1 MDLLPHDLHPAAR
14 LEWRITHLRCIASC
28 QRRDIRESLSSAA
41 RRKARLALAET
52 LRNLRILVHP

>member
-1 MDLLPHDLHPAAR
+1 MDWLVADLHPKAQVQY
-14 LEWRITHLRCIASC
+14 RIDCLRSLRAC
-28 QRRDIRESLSSAA
+28 QRADVRSALSGAA